1 MSQRHLRMMF
11 GFLIAIAVVTVG
23 VGYLPT
29 AVAED
34 AAHGHEHGMDGHTHA
49 ADAHKKD
56 AEQGEKPNLHELMED
71 IGMATKSLRR
81 SLRDEAG
88 REDALARTIEL
99 QDLFQQAKKA
109 DIEWVNKVE
118 DSKKREAL
126 IQEYRILLVDMQAE
140 LLACEKALING
151 DMDDASAAIK
161 RALEIQDKGHAKFIK

>member
-1 MSQRHLRMMF
+1 MSQRYLRMMF
-11 GFLIAIAVVTVG
+11 GFLIAIAVVAAG

-34 AAHGHEHGMDGHTHA
+34 AGHVHEHDMDGHTHA
-49 ADAHKKD
+49 ADAHNQD
-56 AEQGEKPNLHELMED
+56 GEQGEKPSLHELMED
-71 IGMATKSLRR
+71 IGMATKRLRR

-126 IQEYRILLVDMQAE
+126 IQEYRMLLVDMQVE
-140 LLACEKALING
+140 LLACEKALIKG
-151 DMDDASAAIK
+151 DMEEASAAIK
-161 RALEIQDKGHAKFIK
+161 RALEIQDKGHTKFIQ